1 MVAIWFLRPLSV
13 VVILE
18 VIQEVITN
26 FKPNLTKITFLV
38 LPTLTMKEAEVE
50 NSAAKEQVSAVERRM
65 RRSIL
70 IRWNLNYP
78 RTIMLKY

>member
-1 MVAIWFLRPLSV
+1 MYLKYI
-13 VVILE
+13 VIELT
-18 VIQEVITN
+18 VSIPPN